1 MVPLLYHKTLKI
13 LYFKKPNFIII
24 GQLLMEALCL
34 SKKSQEII
42 LTNLINKYNFAGFQG
57 GSIYLK

>member
-1 MVPLLYHKTLKI
+1 M
-13 LYFKKPNFIII
+13 FI
-24 GQLLMEALCL
+24 E
-34 SKKSQEII
+34 KSQEII